1 MHLEHRRTMQLTA
14 TGWTVGLLAG
24 MFFVMSQRVAAPH
37 LVDDRGNP
45 FLLRFAPLQLHPDDP
60 ERLRSSLLPDSRSDI
75 GRESL
80 VPAPPWSLTE
90 DMSGISDPD
99 GLFLSER
106 AFGSEA
112 PVGTAGIPLSL

>member
-1 MHLEHRRTMQLTA
+1 MQLTA
-14 TGWTVGLLAG
+14 TGWTIGLLAG
-24 MFFVMSQRVAAPH
+24 MFFVTSQRVAAPR
-37 LVDDRGNP
+37 LVDDGGNP

-60 ERLRSSLLPDSRSDI
+60 ERLRSSLLPDSRSDL